1 MFEGKVLCVM
11 YSEIQPGFIGLD
23 VETTGLDDD
32 KCLLLEVALVVF
44 DHNLVPMGSFQRV
57 ISQSPEELELALHP
71 IAREMHVDNGLYDD
85 VLDSNMTLEQVEAEA
100 VDWLKRMGVMRPLP
114 MVGSSVT
121 FDRNVLRRVMPELFS
136 KFHYQSVDA
145 TSVALAAKAMGVL
158 YPADN
163 GAEDAGSAHRAL
175 YDVMRSA
182 SLIRRVMTGVQ

>member
-1 MFEGKVLCVM
+1 M

-23 VETTGLDDD
+23 VEATGLDDD
-32 KCLLLEVALVVF
+32 KCLLLEIALVVF
-44 DHNLVPMGSFQRV
+44 DHHLVPMGSFRRV
-57 ISQSPEELELALHP
+57 IGQSPEELELALHP
-71 IAREMHVDNGLYDD
+71 VAREMHVDNGLYDD
-85 VLDSNMTLEQVEAEA
+85 VLDSDVTVGQAEREA
-100 VDWLKRMGVMRPLP
+100 VEWLRHMGVVRPLP

-136 KFHYQSVDA
+136 KFHYRSVDA

>member
-1 MFEGKVLCVM
+1 M
-11 YSEIQPGFIGLD
+11 
-23 VETTGLDDD
+23 TGVQT
-32 KCLLLEVALVVF
+32 CAL
-44 DHNLVPMGSFQRV
+44 P
-57 ISQSPEELELALHP
+57 ICQSPEELELALHP

-85 VLDSNMTLEQVEAEA
+85 VLDSNVTVEQAEDEA
-100 VDWLKRMGVMRPLP
+100 VKWLKRMGVVRPLP

-121 FDRNVLRRVMPELFS
+121 FDRNVLRRVMPELLS

-163 GAEDAGSAHRAL
+163 GAEDASNAHRAL
-175 YDVMRSA
+175 HDVMRSA